1 MAALVPTHDH
11 LFILRN
17 LVAKDFKVRYRNMS
31 LGILW
36 SFVNP
41 LVMMGVLSFVFT
53 MIFGDKRRFY
63 PLFLLIGLL
72 PFNFF
77 SLGWSTGTNSVVEN
91 GSLVKHVPLWRE
103 LLPISVVLGNAL
115 HFLIQMALLLLAV
128 AIWVGVNPYWLWLPV
143 ITALEVVFV
152 CGLSLLCSGLDVYYR
167 DMRYVVESANLVLFW
182 MVPIFYSL
190 NDLPQE
196 YVWIYQLNP
205 IATVIFLI
213 RRILLHGLGPHAST
227 MVRLIGVSFAALGLG
242 AYVFRRVKRN
252 FTDYL

>member
-1 MAALVPTHDH
+1 MAALASTHDH
-11 LFILRN
+11 LYILRN
-17 LVAKDFKVRYRNMS
+17 LVVKDFKVRYRNMS

-53 MIFGDKRRFY
+53 VIFEQKRRFY

-77 SLGWSTGTNSVVEN
+77 SLGWATGTNSVVEN
-91 GSLVKHVPLWRE
+91 ASLVKHVPLWRE
-103 LLPISVVLGNAL
+103 LLPVSVVLGNAL
-115 HFLIQMALLLLAV
+115 HFLIQMALVLLAV
-128 AIWVGVNPYWLWLPV
+128 AIWVGVNPNWLWLPV
-143 ITALEVVFV
+143 IIALEVVFV
-152 CGLSLLCSGLDVYYR
+152 GGLSLLTSGLNVHHR

-227 MVRLIGVSFAALGLG
+227 MVRLIGVSFAAFGLG

>member
-1 MAALVPTHDH
+1 MAAHAPTHDH
-11 LFILRN
+11 LFILCN

-53 MIFGDKRRFY
+53 VIFPLKWPY
-63 PLFLLIGLL
+63 PPLFLLMGLL

-77 SLGWSTGTNSVVEN
+77 SLGWSAGTNSVVDN
-91 GSLVKHVPLWRE
+91 ASLVKHVPLWRE
-103 LLPISVVLGNAL
+103 LLPISVVLGNAI

-128 AIWVGVNPYWLWLPV
+128 AVWVGVNPYWLWLPV
-143 ITALEVVFV
+143 IVVLEVVFV
-152 CGLSLLCSGLDVYYR
+152 CGLSLLCSGLDVHYR

-182 MVPIFYSL
+182 MVPIFYKL
-190 NDLPQE
+190 TDVPQE
-196 YVWIYQLNP
+196 FVWIYQLNP
-205 IATVIFLI
+205 IATVIFLM
-213 RRILLHGLGPHAST
+213 RRILLYGLPPDLST
-227 MVRLIGVSFAALGLG
+227 MVKLVGVSLAVFGLG
-242 AYVFRRVKRN
+242 AFAFRRVKKD